1 MMATITPTLSE
12 VELQGRSVVLRPLT
26 SEYEAELFEAV
37 SASIPELS
45 CWMPWCH
52 ANYSHEETHQ
62 YLASRATAWDEGTEY
77 SFGIFNRETG
87 QLLGGVG
94 INFID
99 WPHRRANLGYWLRT
113 RATGRGHAS
122 DAARTLARWGLST
135 LGFDR
140 IEVVA
145 AIDNL
150 ASQRTAERAGATRE
164 GVLRNRCQVNDAPRD
179 AVMYSF
185 VPGDF
190 AEDGKVEAR

>member
-1 MMATITPTLSE
+1 MMTTIAPTLAE
-12 VELQGRSVVLRPLT
+12 VELQGRSIVLRPLT
-26 SEYEAELFEAV
+26 LDHEADLFKAV
-37 SASIPELS
+37 RSSIAELS

-52 ANYSHEETHQ
+52 GGYSREESRQ
-62 YLASRATAWDEGTEY
+62 YLASRTTAWAEGTEY
-77 SFGIFNRETG
+77 SFGIFDRETG
-87 QLLGGVG
+87 RLAGGAG
-94 INFID
+94 INFVD
-99 WPHRRANLGYWLRT
+99 WPHRRANLGYWLRSG
-113 RATGRGHAS
+113 ATGRGYAS
-122 DAARTLARWGLST
+122 DATRTLARWGLST
-135 LGFDR
+135 LEFDR

-164 GVLRNRCQVNDAPRD
+164 GVLRNRCQVNGAPRD